1 MMSPCVRWTCI
12 VFINFV
18 GVIKH
23 SLKSPKVSY
32 KKCYDLLFENES
44 VQCASERFS

>member
-1 MMSPCVRWTCI
+1 MCAGLVLFLLILWVSLNKDKR
-12 VFINFV
+12 
-18 GVIKH
+18 
-23 SLKSPKVSY
+23 LKSPKVSY